1 MGFKH
6 QLTPGLKTILT
17 TRVETTSIAG
27 GGPHCIN
34 GAVMV
39 VITLVS
45 GAYKPTYNILQSLGA
60 PHCSYLN
67 QMVNG
72 GCGDTFR

>member
-6 QLTPGLKTILT
+6 QLIPGLKTILT
-17 TRVETTSIAG
+17 TQVETTSIAG

-39 VITLVS
+39 VTTLVS
-45 GAYKPTYNILQSLGA
+45 GVDNSTYNILQRLGV
-60 PHCSYLN
+60 PHCSY
-67 QMVNG
+67 VK
-72 GCGDTFR
+72 